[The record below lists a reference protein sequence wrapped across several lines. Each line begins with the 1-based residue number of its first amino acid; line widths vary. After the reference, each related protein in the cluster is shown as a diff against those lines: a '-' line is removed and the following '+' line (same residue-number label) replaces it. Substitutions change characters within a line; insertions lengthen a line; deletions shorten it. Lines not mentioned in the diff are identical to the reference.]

1 MLYGLTEVS
10 MKTVLICLSFFL
22 LTGKTFGDTR
32 SDIKKNLGSVPE
44 FMKQYPESALPGTW
58 EDMKAIELS
67 ESSIPLMYKE
77 LIGLSVSAAIP
88 CSLCVY
94 LHTELAR
101 LHGAQQNQ
109 IDEALAIAG
118 FVGRWSTVLTGNQIN
133 LQSFKND
140 VNKMHE
146 YLARKKNMQAMEVK
160 PSGDVYQDM
169 KNSLGFVPIFFQ
181 SYPQNAVAGA
191 WKEMKTLG
199 LNEKTSLSPE
209 YRHLIGLAVSSQ
221 VACEY
226 CTYYHTQSAL
236 MLNAKK
242 EQLQEAV
249 AMAGVTRLWSTVLN
263 GHKYDERKFRQE
275 VDQIIRF
282 RQSKKVDDSSVL

>member
-1 MLYGLTEVS
+1 
-10 MKTVLICLSFFL
+10 MKIVLICLSFFL
-22 LTGKTFGDTR
+22 LTGQTFGNTH
-32 SDIKKNLGSVPE
+32 SDIKKHLGSVPG
-44 FMKQYPESALPGTW
+44 FMKQYPEAALSGTW
-58 EDMKAIELS
+58 EDMKAVELT

-77 LIGLSVSAAIP
+77 LMGLAVSAAIP
-88 CSLCVY
+88 CSLCVH
-94 LHTELAR
+94 LHTGLAR

-109 IDEALAIAG
+109 IDEALAMAG
-118 FVGRWSTVLTGNQIN
+118 FIGRWSTVLSGNQVDI
-133 LQSFKND
+133 QSFKND

-146 YLARKKNMQAMEVK
+146 YLAKKKNMQAMEGK

-169 KNSLGFVPIFFQ
+169 KDSLGFVPVFFQ
-181 SYPQNAVAGA
+181 SYPQNAVAGV

-209 YRHLIGLAVSSQ
+209 YRHLIGLAVSSE
-221 VACEY
+221 VACDH

-249 AMAGVTRLWSTVLN
+249 AMAGVTKLWSTILS
-263 GHKYDERKFRQE
+263 GHNYDNRKFRQE

-282 RQSKKVDDSSVL
+282 KRSKKVDDSSVL